1 MSNPVMSE
9 EEQARR
15 RKAVERADW
24 SARMAGL
31 GKPTPEDVALD
42 ELWITGH
49 ISKEEQ
55 RARLHDML
63 RQRPIKPGHTPRDDG
78 RVIPE

>member
-1 MSNPVMSE
+1 MSNPRVSQ

-15 RKAVERADW
+15 RKTVESARW

-31 GKPTPEDVALD
+31 GVPEPDYVALD
-42 ELWITGH
+42 ELWITGQ

-55 RARLHDML
+55 RARLHEML
-63 RQRPIKPGHTPRDDG
+63 KQRPIKPGHTPRDDG
-78 RVIPE
+78 REIPE